1 MLRLK
6 KITKFS
12 VGDHVW
18 VSKYKN
24 IFVKAHQPIW
34 SEEVFLIKRDIG

>member
-24 IFVKAHQPIW
+24 IFVKAQG
-34 SEEVFLIKRDIG
+34 SVSD